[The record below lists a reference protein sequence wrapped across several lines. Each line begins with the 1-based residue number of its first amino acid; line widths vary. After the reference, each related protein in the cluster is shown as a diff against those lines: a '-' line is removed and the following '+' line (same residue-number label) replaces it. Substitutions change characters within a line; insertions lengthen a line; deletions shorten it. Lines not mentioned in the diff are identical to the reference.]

1 MTQYLRNILP
11 VECPSTM
18 YVPIYNPSISVDH
31 QFTKLYID
39 VGPCRYSPRLGYGTK
54 SSTISV
60 AIATTNDW
68 TV

>member
-1 MTQYLRNILP
+1 MTKYVPNILP
-11 VECPSTM
+11 VECPGTM
-18 YVPIYNPSISVDH
+18 YVPIYNPSISVD
-31 QFTKLYID
+31 
-39 VGPCRYSPRLGYGTK
+39 PCRYSPRLRYGTK